1 MKLEKEIKL
10 IIIRKEEVNVII
22 FVCDDRNYKETYWEI
37 IKINKWICWVYSFV
51 YDIENCILV

>member
-37 IKINKWICWVYSFV
+37 IKINK
-51 YDIENCILV
+51 